1 MLISLLTIFQGGS
14 YRIGETER
22 SKSNPNSDFRAEAPA
37 KRILLVEDNQTNRQ
51 LLSDYLGYLG
61 YQVLSLAEGSGFFQ
75 AMADFQPHL
84 VLLDLKLP
92 DIDGYTL
99 LQQIQ
104 EGSDWLHI
112 PVIVVSAYAF
122 QADEE
127 RALSLGARR
136 FFVKPV
142 NLVSLGQAIAE
153 EIR

>member
-1 MLISLLTIFQGGS
+1 MLISLLTIFPGQFNGS
-14 YRIGETER
+14 GETER
-22 SKSNPNSDFRAEAPA
+22 SQFNPNSDFSAEASP

-51 LLSDYLGYLG
+51 LLNDYLGYLG
-61 YQVLSLAEGSGFFQ
+61 YQVFSLAGGADFLQ
-75 AMADFQPHL
+75 TMAEFQPHL

-104 EGSDWLHI
+104 ERPDWLHI
-112 PVIVVSAYAF
+112 PVFVVSAYAF

-142 NLVSLGQAIAE
+142 NLVSLRQAIAE
-153 EIR
+153 EIH

>member
-1 MLISLLTIFQGGS
+1 MLISLLTIFPGRFNGS
-14 YRIGETER
+14 AETER
-22 SKSNPNSDFRAEAPA
+22 SQFNSNSDFSAEASP

-51 LLSDYLGYLG
+51 LLNDYLGYLG
-61 YQVLSLAEGSGFFQ
+61 YQVFSLAGGADFFQ
-75 AMADFQPHL
+75 TMAEFQPHL

-104 EGSDWLHI
+104 ERPDWLHI
-112 PVIVVSAYAF
+112 PVFVVSAYAF

-127 RALSLGARR
+127 RALTLGARR

-142 NLVSLGQAIAE
+142 NLVSLRQAIAE
-153 EIR
+153 EIH

>member
-1 MLISLLTIFQGGS
+1 MLISLLTIFPGWFNS
-14 YRIGETER
+14 SGETER
-22 SKSNPNSDFRAEAPA
+22 SKSNPNADFSAEAPA

-61 YQVLSLAEGSGFFQ
+61 YQVFPLAGGSDFFQ
-75 AMADFQPHL
+75 TMADFQPHL

-127 RALSLGARR
+127 RALRLGARR

-142 NLVSLGQAIAE
+142 NLVSLRQAIAE
-153 EIR
+153 EIG

>member
-1 MLISLLTIFQGGS
+1 MLITLLTIFQGGS
-14 YRIGETER
+14 NGSGETER
-22 SKSNPNSDFRAEAPA
+22 SKSNPNSDFSAEASP

-61 YQVLSLAEGSGFFQ
+61 YQVFSLAGASGFFQ
-75 AMADFQPHL
+75 VMADFQPHL

-92 DIDGYTL
+92 DIDGYTV

-142 NLVSLGQAIAE
+142 NLVSLRQAIAE

>member
-1 MLISLLTIFQGGS
+1 MIVSILTIFPGRFNGS
-14 YRIGETER
+14 GETER
-22 SKSNPNSDFRAEAPA
+22 SKFNSNSDFSAESSP

-61 YQVLSLAEGSGFFQ
+61 YQVFSLAGGADFFQ
-75 AMADFQPHL
+75 TMADFQPHL

-104 EGSDWLHI
+104 QGSDWLHI
-112 PVIVVSAYAF
+112 PVFVVSAYAF

-127 RALSLGARR
+127 RAISLGARQ

-142 NLVSLGQAIAE
+142 NLVSLRQAIAE